1 MVVMEIVGG
10 CWWMGEEGMGDD
22 GWGDGGGLGG

>member
-10 CWWMGEEGMGDD
+10 CWWMGEGGMGDD
-22 GWGDGGGLGG
+22 GWGDGGGG